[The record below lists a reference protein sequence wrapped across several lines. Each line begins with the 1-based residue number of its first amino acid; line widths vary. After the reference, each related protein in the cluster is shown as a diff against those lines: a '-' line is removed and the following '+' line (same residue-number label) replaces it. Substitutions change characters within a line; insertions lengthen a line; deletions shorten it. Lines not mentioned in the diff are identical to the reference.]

1 MLDGM
6 TCLYKSNVDLF
17 FYVIGSGNENE
28 LLLMSVLDCLYNTV
42 SNILRKNVD
51 KRALTSNM
59 EFVLLAMDEMIDRG
73 IILEEDPAQ
82 VSYKTHHLLVLT
94 FNY

>member
-1 MLDGM
+1 MQANAEIIMLDGM

-28 LLLMSVLDCLYNTV
+28 LLLMSVLDCLYNTI
-42 SNILRKNVD
+42 SSILRKNVD

-82 VSYKTHHLLVLT
+82 VT
-94 FNY
+94 